1 MFYYLSTSR
10 HQMLDKTLVL
20 ANAVAKTTFRQDI
33 GEATRIVFYLLSQL
47 IDEDAT
53 ISPASAWSTAVLP

>member
-1 MFYYLSTSR
+1 MSDLKSMFYYLSASR

-33 GEATRIVFYLLSQL
+33 GEATRIVLTVLQAQLSG
-47 IDEDAT
+47 ID
-53 ISPASAWSTAVLP
+53 PAAA